1 MNKQKELRQLLVSTF
16 PITNPTSALLPATPA
31 PDYFSRKQFLKTL
44 CIFGLFSPLLKGYT
58 ARTEKQH
65 FHTLLDKQEFTRV
78 KRQ

>member
-1 MNKQKELRQLLVSTF
+1 MNKQKELRQLLDSTF
-16 PITNPTSALLPATPA
+16 PITNPTSALPATPA

-44 CIFGLFSPLLKGYT
+44 CIFGLFSPLLKSYT

-65 FHTLLDKQEFTRV
+65 FHTLLDKQEFTGV